1 MNINYCWICRKPSET
16 SEHRIKKSDIIRQ
29 FGKGPYRGI
38 NGLTHVKSDK
48 MRDLQGPD
56 SSLIKYEK
64 NLCSNCNNKVT
75 QPFDV
80 AYEQFIAWVTDN
92 EIDVLKRRV
101 IDFEAVYGIDWEEK
115 QRNLFKYFAKCFG
128 CRIDG
133 IGRLVPFDVINL
145 IGKDFFETALHVTF
159 QVNEDM
165 LLFKKEDQFVG
176 TFPIIGDPENSII
189 TDLGRYYCGHFY
201 QWLIIMY
208 WYNFIPLEP
217 VGASWVANSK
227 FIYLGWYQS
236 IDEDSRSSV

>member
-1 MNINYCWICRKPSET
+1 
-16 SEHRIKKSDIIRQ
+16 
-29 FGKGPYRGI
+29 
-38 NGLTHVKSDK
+38 
-48 MRDLQGPD
+48 
-56 SSLIKYEK
+56 
-64 NLCSNCNNKVT
+64 
-75 QPFDV
+75 V